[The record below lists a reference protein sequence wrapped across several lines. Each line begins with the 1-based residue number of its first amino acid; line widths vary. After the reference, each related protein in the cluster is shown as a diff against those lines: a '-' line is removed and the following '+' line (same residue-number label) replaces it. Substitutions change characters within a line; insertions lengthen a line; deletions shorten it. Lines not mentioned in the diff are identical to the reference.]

1 MPNVR
6 HWALYEKWFVKLCLF
21 LFVVTSFHNQ
31 QWGKQHSHVP
41 SNVYILLTWY
51 WIKAGIMHKIMQ
63 KLKEGRSKSFCW
75 PGSTDCWEASSMTG
89 GISPGSA
96 WSPGRCSA
104 RWSSRPLTWLSHSGW
119 TSPPRQAWS
128 SRSLWGAWNTNLEV
142 SIQLNLWRTNNVE
155 DEEDV

>member
-41 SNVYILLTWY
+41 SNVYILLTCY

-63 KLKEGRSKSFCW
+63 KIKQWRRKSFCW
-75 PGSTDCWEASSMTG
+75 PGSTDCWGASSMTG
-89 GISPGSA
+89 GISPDSV

-104 RWSSRPLTWLSHSGW
+104 RWSSRLPAWRWCNGRRG
-119 TSPPRQAWS
+119 PPRPAWCS
-128 SRSLWGAWNTNLEV
+128 
-142 SIQLNLWRTNNVE
+142 LNLSEAWRMRNVVWLE
-155 DEEDV
+155 YLCWW